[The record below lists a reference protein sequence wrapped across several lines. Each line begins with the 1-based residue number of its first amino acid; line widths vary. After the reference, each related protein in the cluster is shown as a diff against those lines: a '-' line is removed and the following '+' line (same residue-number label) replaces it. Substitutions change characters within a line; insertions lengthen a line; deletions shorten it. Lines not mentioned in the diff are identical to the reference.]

1 MSSVINTNTYSLNA
15 QRNLAKNSLGL
26 ASAMERLSSGLR
38 VNSAKDDAAGLAIG
52 MTMDKEARSLA
63 SNIRNSSDIIS
74 KAQIADGALSVVAD
88 MALRIEELV
97 AQKGNGTLTATE
109 QGYIDSEITSLVTAA
124 NQIQTDAKINGQA
137 AITTTVTIT
146 SSGGQI
152 PAIAASRAAEGATMN
167 TEEFKIQSFRANYE
181 NQMAAKSR
189 IMDAD
194 YAMETANLARFQILQ
209 QAGTAMVA
217 QANAIPQNVL
227 GLLR

>member
-38 VNSAKDDAAGLAIG
+38 INSSKDDAAGLAIG

-63 SNIRNSSDIIS
+63 SNIRNSSDAIS
-74 KAQIADGALSVVAD
+74 KAQIADGALAVVGD
-88 MALRIEELV
+88 IALRIEELL
-97 AQKGNGTLTATE
+97 AQRGNGTLTATE
-109 QGYIDSEITSLVTAA
+109 QGYIDSEITSLVSAA
-124 NQIQTDAKINGQA
+124 ATIQSGATINGQA

-146 SSGGQI
+146 SAGGQI
-152 PAIAASRAAEGATMN
+152 GAIAASRAAEGATMN
-167 TEEFKIQSFRANYE
+167 TEEFKIQSFRANFE

-227 GLLR
+227 ALLR